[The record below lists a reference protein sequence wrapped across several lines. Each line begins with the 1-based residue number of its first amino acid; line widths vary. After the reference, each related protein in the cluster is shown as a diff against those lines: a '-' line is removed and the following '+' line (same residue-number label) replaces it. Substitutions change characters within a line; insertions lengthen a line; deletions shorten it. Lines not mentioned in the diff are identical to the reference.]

1 MKDLKILINDF
12 LDNGITDSI
21 PGMDA
26 KLSTTIRAATNIAI
40 FENHMLELNLILNFL
55 KSSAANKITSNDVH
69 DACLRIGRKTP
80 IIPPPNIDVG
90 KGATVRKLLKAPK
103 KYPTVDNVV
112 KPAKPVDFC
121 KLPSLPKT

>member
-1 MKDLKILINDF
+1 MKDLKILINNF
-12 LDNGITDSI
+12 LDNGIVDSI

-26 KLSTTIRAATNIAI
+26 KLLITIRAATNIAI
-40 FENHMLELNLILNFL
+40 FENHILELNLILNFL
-55 KSSAANKITSNDVH
+55 KQSADNKITPNDVH

-90 KGATVRKLLKAPK
+90 NIATVKKLLQAPI
-103 KYPTVDNVV
+103 KYPAVDNVV
-112 KPAKPVDFC
+112 KSTKPSAFC